1 MAGGILTLAS
11 SLQCPHGGQVQVIPT
26 DPLASSR
33 GASIATL
40 ADQVV
45 VVGCPFVIPA
55 VVPIPSPCILV
66 QWVAGDP
73 RTTANGIPML
83 NQSSVGICIAATG
96 APQGPVV
103 VASTPPG
110 VQSQ

>member
-1 MAGGILTLAS
+1 MAGGILTVAS
-11 SLQCPHGGQVQVIPT
+11 SLQCPHGGQVQIIPA
-26 DPLASSR
+26 DPLATGGSVP
-33 GASIATL
+33 IATL

-66 QWVAGDP
+66 QWVSGNP

-83 NQSSVGICIAATG
+83 NLSSVGLCIGATG